1 MGLLEAIITLG
12 SITVLSVFVMVV
24 GIMIAESENE
34 EEDDE

>member
-12 SITVLSVFVMVV
+12 SITVLGVFGMALAILV
-24 GIMIAESENE
+24 AENE